1 MKKNRSSTFA
11 PTDFSLC
18 TDLAENIKDKY
29 VIKSGEKATAK
40 VIIQKRTLKLTV
52 APSTRP
58 YRSLGYTIALDK
70 LVSVAG
76 FAGTDEVDNLK
87 GFTYPTV
94 VDTTATGLTPENVKK
109 NDTATCSVHTNALE
123 LDPDSGDP
131 TNNYKFDFNSYKHG
145 DLTVTKEN
153 ITNATDYVTI
163 NNNTSTHAYENEKHD
178 RYYGKDAVNQIRVRR
193 RIQQNLS
200 AQGYRSYNGWFKR
213 SRSV

>member
-1 MKKNRSSTFA
+1 M
-11 PTDFSLC
+11 C

-163 NNNTSTHAYENEKHD
+163 NNNTSTHAYEN
-178 RYYGKDAVNQIRVRR
+178 
-193 RIQQNLS
+193 
-200 AQGYRSYNGWFKR
+200 
-213 SRSV
+213 